1 MFRLS
6 LTTMAVSF
14 VAIWLLSPIL
24 AYSTTARAFSGV
36 AIGIWML
43 REAFRLRGIFSYASI
58 PVLLGA
64 FYGCYILMIELL
76 VDDSS
81 MINRH
86 YQVLI
91 LLFFLFVQQSY
102 RRIAV
107 EDFNNLFWIIL
118 LIFPIWIS
126 TTLLAQESLGDNVV
140 RLVIRSSDTARE
152 LSRQG
157 VGGYGLVYSLLLALP
172 VLWYF
177 SIFPG
182 RVDWSSFTRFSGFP
196 SYLGRALV
204 LANLLLA
211 LMLVL
216 RAGYAIAVALATIS
230 LAAVF
235 IGRSGRTSNLVFALL
250 AFTLVA
256 ALTGLFSDV
265 VVQGLL
271 QLSRGTLYEHKVAH
285 TLLSLG
291 GQEAM
296 GTFEL
301 RSERY
306 WRSIMLFLDSPLWGS
321 LSFDSLGKHSAYIDN
336 FAQYGIVIGAV
347 FMYLLMFLPVRFLR
361 QNEKHHGL
369 ALAIFIVALSFPM
382 LNNVFG
388 AYGLILFIFIPG
400 ALSCLDVPVSTELSR
415 TATGD

>member
-1 MFRLS
+1 M
-6 LTTMAVSF
+6 
-14 VAIWLLSPIL
+14 
-24 AYSTTARAFSGV
+24 
-36 AIGIWML
+36 
-43 REAFRLRGIFSYASI
+43 
-58 PVLLGA
+58 
-64 FYGCYILMIELL
+64 
-76 VDDSS
+76 
-81 MINRH
+81 
-86 YQVLI
+86 
-91 LLFFLFVQQSY
+91 
-102 RRIAV
+102 
-107 EDFNNLFWIIL
+107 
-118 LIFPIWIS
+118 
-126 TTLLAQESLGDNVV
+126 
-140 RLVIRSSDTARE
+140 
-152 LSRQG
+152 
-157 VGGYGLVYSLLLALP
+157 
-172 VLWYF
+172 
-177 SIFPG
+177 
-182 RVDWSSFTRFSGFP
+182 
-196 SYLGRALV
+196 

-216 RAGYAIAVALATIS
+216 RAGYAIAVALAIIS

-235 IGRSGRTSNLVFALL
+235 MGRSGRTSNLVFALL

-256 ALTGLFSDV
+256 ALTGVFSDV

-361 QNEKHHGL
+361 QNERHHGL
-369 ALAIFIVALSFPM
+369 ALAIFVVALTFPM

-400 ALSCLDVPVSTELSR
+400 ALSCLDGPVPTELSR